1 MSKLSRLTATQII
14 IFTSTTLVASLGAN
28 IWFFTDQSAMKAEYD
43 QQQLEIQSLTLELAS
58 NKELKSDQ
66 IQRLEQMN
74 GQQSELAEI
83 INDLQVEFMTLNQQY
98 LNTVDTADQTR
109 QQLTAAQNKIQT
121 LVQQL
126 ADQKRQLEE
135 ANITIRNQQRSL
147 KATVSDSQTNNTISQ
162 ISAELTN
169 ALSEKYN
176 ELAVTQT
183 ASGDLTLNV
192 PLEYIFKDSFLNFSE
207 DAEPL
212 LQLIA
217 DQVKQYPSIDV
228 TVVGHS
234 DARPIVSDLAERYP
248 TNWELSSVRA
258 SKIVVQLI
266 ELGVNESQLIA
277 AGKASNQPVRD
288 QANAEAWSLNRR
300 IEIRFHGIVR

>member
-1 MSKLSRLTATQII
+1 LSRLTATQIL

-28 IWFFTDQSAMKAEYD
+28 IWFFTDQMAMKAEYD
-43 QQQLEIQSLTLELAS
+43 QQLQEIQSLSRELAG
-58 NKELKSDQ
+58 NKELKSEQ

-74 GQQSELAEI
+74 GQQSELAAI
-83 INDLQVEFMTLNQQY
+83 IDDLQSELLTLNQQY
-98 LNTVDTADQTR
+98 LDTVDTADQTR

-126 ADQKRQLEE
+126 ADQTRQLEE

-147 KATVSDSQTNNTISQ
+147 KASMSENQPNDTMTQLSTALT
-162 ISAELTN
+162 SALAEQ
-169 ALSEKYN
+169 YN

-183 ASGDLTLNV
+183 ASGDLTLNI
-192 PLEYIFKDSFLNFSE
+192 PLEYIFKDSFLNFSD

-217 DQVKQYPSIDV
+217 NQVKQYPTIDV
-228 TVVGHS
+228 TVVGHA

-266 ELGVNESQLIA
+266 GLGVNESQLIA
-277 AGKASNQPVRD
+277 AGKASNQPVREE
-288 QANAEAWSLNRR
+288 ASEEAWSLNRR

>member
-1 MSKLSRLTATQII
+1 MSRLTATQIL

-28 IWFFTDQSAMKAEYD
+28 IWFFTDQMAMKAEYD
-43 QQQLEIQSLTLELAS
+43 QQLQEIQSLSRELAG
-58 NKELKSDQ
+58 NKELKSEQ

-74 GQQSELAEI
+74 GQQSELAAI
-83 INDLQVEFMTLNQQY
+83 IDDLQSELRTLNQQY
-98 LNTVDTADQTR
+98 LDTVDTADQTR

-126 ADQKRQLEE
+126 ADQTRQLEE

-147 KATVSDSQTNNTISQ
+147 KASMSENQPNDTMTQLSTALT
-162 ISAELTN
+162 SALAEQ
-169 ALSEKYN
+169 YN

-183 ASGDLTLNV
+183 ASGDLTLNI
-192 PLEYIFKDSFLNFSE
+192 PLEYIFKDSFLNFSD
-207 DAEPL
+207 DAGPL

-217 DQVKQYPSIDV
+217 NQVKQYPTIDV
-228 TVVGHS
+228 TVVGHA

-266 ELGVNESQLIA
+266 GLGVNESQLIA
-277 AGKASNQPVRD
+277 AGKASNQPVREE
-288 QANAEAWSLNRR
+288 ASEEAWSLNRR

>member
-1 MSKLSRLTATQII
+1 MSRLTATQIL

-28 IWFFTDQSAMKAEYD
+28 IWFFTDQMAMKAEYD
-43 QQQLEIQSLTLELAS
+43 QQLQEIQSLSRELAG
-58 NKELKSDQ
+58 NKELKSEQ

-74 GQQSELAEI
+74 GQQSELAAI
-83 INDLQVEFMTLNQQY
+83 IDDLQSELLTLNQQY
-98 LNTVDTADQTR
+98 LDTVDTADQTR

-126 ADQKRQLEE
+126 ADQTRQLEE

-147 KATVSDSQTNNTISQ
+147 KASMSENQPNDTMTQLSTALT
-162 ISAELTN
+162 SALAEQ
-169 ALSEKYN
+169 YN

-183 ASGDLTLNV
+183 ASGDLTLNI
-192 PLEYIFKDSFLNFSE
+192 PLEYIFKDSFLNFSD

-217 DQVKQYPSIDV
+217 NQVKQYPTIDV
-228 TVVGHS
+228 TVVGHA

-266 ELGVNESQLIA
+266 GLGVNESQLIA
-277 AGKASNQPVRD
+277 AGKASNQPVREE
-288 QANAEAWSLNRR
+288 ASEEAWSLNRR

>member
-1 MSKLSRLTATQII
+1 LSRLTATQIL

-28 IWFFTDQSAMKAEYD
+28 IWFFTDQMAMKAEYD
-43 QQQLEIQSLTLELAS
+43 QQLQEIQSLSRELAG
-58 NKELKSDQ
+58 NKELKSEQ

-74 GQQSELAEI
+74 GQQSELAAI
-83 INDLQVEFMTLNQQY
+83 IDDLQSELRTLNQQY
-98 LNTVDTADQTR
+98 LDTVDTADQTR

-126 ADQKRQLEE
+126 ADQTRQLEE

-147 KATVSDSQTNNTISQ
+147 KASMSENQPNDTMTQLSTALT
-162 ISAELTN
+162 SALAEQ
-169 ALSEKYN
+169 YN

-183 ASGDLTLNV
+183 ASGDLTLNI
-192 PLEYIFKDSFLNFSE
+192 PLEYIFKDSFLNFSD
-207 DAEPL
+207 DAGPL

-217 DQVKQYPSIDV
+217 NQVKQYPTIDV
-228 TVVGHS
+228 TVVGHA

-266 ELGVNESQLIA
+266 GLGVNESQLIA
-277 AGKASNQPVRD
+277 AGKASNQPVREE
-288 QANAEAWSLNRR
+288 ASEEAWSLNRR

>member
-1 MSKLSRLTATQII
+1 MSRLTATQIL

-28 IWFFTDQSAMKAEYD
+28 IWFFTDQMAMKAEYD
-43 QQQLEIQSLTLELAS
+43 QQVQEIQSLSRELAG
-58 NKELKSDQ
+58 NKELKSEQ

-83 INDLQVEFMTLNQQY
+83 IDDLQSELHTLNQQY
-98 LNTVDTADQTR
+98 LDTVDTADQTR

-126 ADQKRQLEE
+126 ADQTRQLEE

-147 KATVSDSQTNNTISQ
+147 KASMSENQPNDTMTQLSTALT
-162 ISAELTN
+162 SALAEQ
-169 ALSEKYN
+169 YN

-183 ASGDLTLNV
+183 ASGDLTLNI
-192 PLEYIFKDSFLNFSE
+192 PLEYIFKDSFLNFSD

-217 DQVKQYPSIDV
+217 NQVKQYPTIDV
-228 TVVGHS
+228 TVVGHA

-266 ELGVNESQLIA
+266 GLGVNESQLIA
-277 AGKASNQPVRD
+277 AGKASNQPVREE
-288 QANAEAWSLNRR
+288 ASEEAWSLNRR